1 MVRLSNSSLFPTKER
16 TAALIESGEYFGWLR
31 AWEPILHRWHQK
43 LDRLDL
49 PEHARVI
56 LEIEYEHCRVY
67 GMSLAVQAV
76 LDQWTSKKNAEGE
89 GADPALADLYRHN
102 EPFIKDF
109 VDAARKLL
117 GHVVEGARP
126 EGFLRN
132 CPVRTFARIISGAT
146 FLLKSLALGAK
157 EADVKK
163 SIGLLERTVSAL
175 RTCVV
180 DDIHLANRIADL
192 LESLTRSLGSK
203 FIRLQ
208 GQRQG
213 RSAHRHQVGEGNES
227 NPVPLQTQDL
237 LQPPSGLSGE
247 QVPMR
252 SSTPNIMPPPVPI
265 YNNNIYNYD
274 QQPQMPLYQP
284 NPPSGSLSSGS
295 AEEDWMTM
303 DLSSLLD
310 NGNVN
315 GPHGGSNGF
324 GFGNLD
330 MNNYFGN
337 FGPEVGGNLEVLG
350 KLVDETDYMGM
361 PDGMGAMDPMDPSMN
376 PGMGPGPG
384 PGYSV

>member
-16 TAALIESGEYFGWLR
+16 TAALIESGEYFEWLR

-43 LDRLDL
+43 LDRLNL
-49 PEHARVI
+49 PKHARVI

-67 GMSLAVQAV
+67 SMSLAVQAV
-76 LDQWTSKKNAEGE
+76 LDQRTSKKNAEGD

-117 GHVVEGARP
+117 GHVVDGARP
-126 EGFLRN
+126 GGFLRN

-163 SIGLLERTVSAL
+163 SISLLERTVSAL

-192 LESLTRSLGSK
+192 LESLTRSLRSK

-213 RSAHRHQVGEGNES
+213 RSALRHPIGESGDS
-227 NPVPLQTQDL
+227 KSVTPQTQDL
-237 LQPPSGLSGE
+237 LQPPPGLLGD
-247 QVPMR
+247 QVPIR

-265 YNNNIYNYD
+265 YNNTIYNYE

-295 AEEDWMTM
+295 ADEDWMTM

-310 NGNVN
+310 HGTVSAPNGGNN
-315 GPHGGSNGF
+315 SF

-361 PDGMGAMDPMDPSMN
+361 PEGTEALGAMDPSMN
-376 PGMGPGPG
+376 PGIGPG
-384 PGYSV
+384 PGYGV

>member
-1 MVRLSNSSLFPTKER
+1 MVRLSNSSLFSSKEE

-31 AWEPILHRWHQK
+31 NWEPILHRWHQK
-43 LDRLDL
+43 LDGLNL
-49 PEHARVI
+49 PPHVRVI

-67 GMSLAVQAV
+67 SMSLAVQAV

-89 GADPALADLYRHN
+89 GADPALANLYRHN
-102 EPFIKDF
+102 EPFIKEF

-117 GHVVEGARP
+117 GHVVEGAKP

-157 EADVKK
+157 EADVRR
-163 SIGLLERTVSAL
+163 SITLLDRTVSAL

-192 LESLTRSLGSK
+192 LEGLTRSLGSK

-208 GQRQG
+208 GQRHG
-213 RSAHRHQVGEGNES
+213 TPASRHQTADRDGNKS
-227 NPVPLQTQDL
+227 IPSQAQDL
-237 LQPPSGLSGE
+237 LPPPGSVFGDQL
-247 QVPMR
+247 VR

-265 YNNNIYNYD
+265 YSNTMYNFD
-274 QQPQMPLYQP
+274 HQPPILNYP
-284 NPPSGSLSSGS
+284 ANPPSGSISSGS

-310 NGNVN
+310 SGNAAAPNGVT
-315 GPHGGSNGF
+315 HGAF

-330 MNNYFGN
+330 LNQYFGN

-350 KLVDETDYMGM
+350 KLVDEGGYVGIN
-361 PDGMGAMDPMDPSMN
+361 DGVGAMGSMDPSMHAGLGN
-376 PGMGPGPG
+376 APDPRFG
-384 PGYSV
+384 V